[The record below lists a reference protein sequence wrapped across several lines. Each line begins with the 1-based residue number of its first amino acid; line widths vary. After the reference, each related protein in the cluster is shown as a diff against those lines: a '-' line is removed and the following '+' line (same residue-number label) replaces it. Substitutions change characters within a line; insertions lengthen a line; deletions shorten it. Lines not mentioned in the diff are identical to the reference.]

1 MLRLYDRCHNYA
13 KGVTMWETVGIPEVE
28 ARVYEALIPHGRTTV
43 DDLASRVNFSTA
55 KTARALTRLI
65 SRGLAT
71 RMPGRPALYS
81 AVEPS
86 LAGSVL
92 IAKREHELG
101 QLQQHLNRLDEAFHA
116 ETSAN
121 HPADHIDVIHGAPK
135 IWRTFVRVQRSAR
148 HEVRAFDKPPYFVP
162 PGEHG
167 DDGPNLEERE
177 LLAAGAVSYR
187 VVYDQESVAIPGRLG
202 NIWEGIRR
210 GERARVG
217 TSLPAK
223 LVISDSTM
231 AIVSSTADYHNAVA
245 YLIRPSALLDIIS
258 GLFEAVWDRA
268 VPLNRSESMHSKT
281 PTDHRNEQLLGL
293 LASGATDAVIART
306 FGWSVRTVQRHIHEL
321 MQQVGAQTRFQIGM
335 EAVRRGWL

>member
-1 MLRLYDRCHNYA
+1 
-13 KGVTMWETVGIPEVE
+13 MWETVGIPEAE
-28 ARVYEALIPHGRTTV
+28 ARVYEALIPRGHSTV
-43 DDLASRVNFSTA
+43 DDLAARVNFSAA
-55 KTARALTRLI
+55 KTTRALTSLI

-71 RMPGRPALYS
+71 RMPGRPAHYS

-92 IAKREHELG
+92 IAKREHELR

-121 HPADHIDVIHGAPK
+121 HPTEHIDVIHGAPK
-135 IWRTFVRVQRSAR
+135 IWRTFVRVQRSAQ

-167 DDGPNLEERE
+167 DDGPNLEERQ
-177 LLAAGAVSYR
+177 LLAAGAVGYR

-223 LVISDSTM
+223 LVISDNTM
-231 AIVSSTADYHNAVA
+231 AIASSTADYHNAVA
-245 YLIRPSALLDIIS
+245 YLIRPSALLDITC

-268 VPLNRSESMHSKT
+268 VPLNRSESRDRQEPANH
-281 PTDHRNEQLLGL
+281 HQQLLGL

-321 MQQVGAQTRFQIGM
+321 MQQVGARTRFQIGM